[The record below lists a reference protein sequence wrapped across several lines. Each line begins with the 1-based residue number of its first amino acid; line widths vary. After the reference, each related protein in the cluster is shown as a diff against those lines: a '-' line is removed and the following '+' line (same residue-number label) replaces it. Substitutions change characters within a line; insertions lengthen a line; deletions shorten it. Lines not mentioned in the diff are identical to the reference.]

1 MRKEGCFV
9 SEPQKQK
16 YPLLLMLVLHVGMMI
31 SSLSGVFAKMA
42 AGQELLSLPFFFFYG
57 LDLAAA
63 FVYAIIWQQVLK
75 RMPLTVAYA
84 NRPMSLV
91 WGLIWGS
98 LLFQETITWNMLLGA
113 AVIFVGIYI
122 MVTSNE

>member
-1 MRKEGCFV
+1 M
-9 SEPQKQK
+9 SEPCEQK
-16 YPLLLMLVLHVGMMI
+16 YSHLLMLVLHLGLMV

-42 AGQELLSLPFFFFYG
+42 AQQELLSLPFIFYYG
-57 LDLAAA
+57 LDLFAM
-63 FVYAIIWQQVLK
+63 FGYAIIWQQILK

-84 NRPMSLV
+84 NRPVSLV
-91 WGLIWGS
+91 WGLVWGA